1 MTKKLDNFFLF
12 LSKKPRSRHC
22 SLIDR
27 NTETGGSRTRHLSM
41 QDRLE
46 LYNRDLEEAS
56 SLERVE
62 RVRKTSVVFDQPITM
77 TGDVVESDS
86 ERTEAE
92 VHQVRLTEIS

>member
-1 MTKKLDNFFLF
+1 
-12 LSKKPRSRHC
+12 
-22 SLIDR
+22 
-27 NTETGGSRTRHLSM
+27 M

-46 LYNRDLEEAS
+46 LYNRDLEEAT

-62 RVRKTSVVFDQPITM
+62 RVRKPSVVFAQPITM

>member
-1 MTKKLDNFFLF
+1 
-12 LSKKPRSRHC
+12 
-22 SLIDR
+22 
-27 NTETGGSRTRHLSM
+27 M